1 MRALQGGCSAP
12 IGAHASVQNNRVSFV
27 GSVTTTDGSQHIEVR
42 ESYDRQDPDIG
53 KQAAEILVRKRRG
66 TGAR

>member
-1 MRALQGGCSAP
+1 M
-12 IGAHASVQNNRVSFV
+12 

-53 KQAAEILVRKRRG
+53 KQAAEILVRKG
-66 TGAR
+66 GEQLLDKLKSHD